1 MTDELI
7 WGGLGN
13 LRFLQV
19 KTDISKTS
27 CFTFGGNKKLELDR
41 PLPKKWSFRDKAIS
55 SFDHSDKH
63 ETRRIV
69 RLLSIKQHII

>member
-1 MTDELI
+1 MN
-7 WGGLGN
+7 GQFFV
-13 LRFLQV
+13 FLF

-41 PLPKKWSFRDKAIS
+41 RSFRDKAIS
-55 SFDHSDKH
+55 SFVHNDKH

-69 RLLSIKQHII
+69 RLLSIKRADKHETAFTW